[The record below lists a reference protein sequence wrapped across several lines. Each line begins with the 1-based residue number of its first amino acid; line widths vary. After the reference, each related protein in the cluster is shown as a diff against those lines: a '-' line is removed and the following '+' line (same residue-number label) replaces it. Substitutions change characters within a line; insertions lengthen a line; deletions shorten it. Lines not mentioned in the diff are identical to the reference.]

1 MGSKMSDGTILLIL
15 IVIVVIFAIFFVC
28 DKKEPLSFFDQL
40 KQNLGL
46 KRDAVPPATPKK
58 KVTFASTTAHTR
70 STNMLQVEHNDPLLV
85 TLFSRDIQLLPDG
98 MSQEQFDGLVN
109 DYHEKNLKVKEVVIP
124 RSVNFNFEKYTAE
137 QELMNQNV
145 KEHYQQFTSREVIGG
160 ISDSIARGVVAPTV
174 MTAEVPAGLPAQ
186 VRLQPRTF
194 NKKVAK
200 R

>member
-1 MGSKMSDGTILLIL
+1 MSDGTILLIL
-15 IVIVVIFAIFFVC
+15 IVIVVIFAIFFFC

-46 KRDAVPPATPKK
+46 KRTVVAPSTPKK
-58 KVTFASTTAHTR
+58 KVTFAPTSAR

-85 TLFSRDIQLLPDG
+85 TLFSRDIQLLPEG

-174 MTAEVPAGLPAQ
+174 NVALEVPTGLPTQ
-186 VRLQPRTF
+186 PRLQPRTF